1 MTPTITPRRM
11 RILVLLFLAVVGAL
25 LAGAGPASAHAAL
38 TGSDPAS
45 GVVVDKAPT
54 QVSLTFSEKV
64 ATSGDS
70 VRVLDPKGKR
80 VDTGKA
86 TDVSG
91 TTYAVP
97 LHSGLPD
104 GTYTVAWQVVSADSH
119 PVAGAFTFSIGAP
132 SQTTVSVSGDT
143 AGGGVVGW
151 LYGFG
156 RYVSYAGFIVLVGG
170 AAFVL
175 ACWQRGSGVRP
186 LQRLVVSGWL
196 ALTSATLLLLLLR
209 GSYTSSGKVGD
220 IFDLSL
226 LGQVLQTKT
235 GAALVSRLLLLAAA
249 ALFIAVLFGA
259 YDKRE
264 DEEKRDLTF
273 GLAIGGFVVSA
284 GLAAS
289 WAMAEHASTGL
300 QPGIAMPVDV
310 VHLLA
315 VAAWLGGLCAL
326 LVALYR
332 AETPI
337 ETAAVRRF
345 SAVAFGSVCA
355 LIATGVY
362 QSWRQLGSWSAF
374 TDTAYGQL
382 LLVKIGLVT
391 LLVGIAWI
399 SRRWT
404 GRLADGVVGA
414 PRGAAGEGAETGEG
428 VGEGVTGR
436 VEEGVRGG
444 VEEGAE
450 EGVDES
456 VEEGVGAGEKQ
467 HAGAR
472 AGAGASTAS
481 GGSSRAS
488 ADSASTSADSAS
500 TSGDSA
506 SASAG
511 SATTG
516 GATTGGATTGGAKT
530 VSSATTGGRKTV
542 TSTITGGVNAVSSTT
557 ATGSETASATAGSG
571 TTATANST
579 TTHSSTAT
587 TTDSTATHSSTAT
600 TANSTPAD
608 SSTAADSSTTSGSTA
623 GGDAK
628 RSGESEAA
636 EASEVTGASR
646 TPGASKP
653 PADRKRAA
661 QLARQRAAVDTARQK
676 RQRDADPDRFGLRRS
691 VLAEAAV
698 AVVLLAVTT
707 VLTQTEPG
715 RTEEDANAAKAAASS
730 SSSASDSSSGAVTL
744 TMPFDTGGTDGKGV
758 VSVDLDPA
766 RVGGNEMH
774 VYVTRPNGRAFDI
787 PEVKVAFTLEAKKIG
802 PLPVAP
808 DHVATGHWAA
818 SGIQIPMAGD
828 WKVAVTVRTS
838 DIDQVTVSKN
848 AQIG

>member
-1 MTPTITPRRM
+1 MTPTITPRRL
-11 RILVLLFLAVVGAL
+11 RALVLLFLAVAGAL

-38 TGSDPAS
+38 TGSDPAQ

-54 QVSLTFSEKV
+54 EVALTFSEKV
-64 ATSGDS
+64 ATNSDS
-70 VRVLDPKGKR
+70 LRVLDPKGKR
-80 VDTGKA
+80 VDTAKPSNI
-86 TDVSG
+86 SG

-97 LHSGLPD
+97 LHSGLAD
-104 GTYTVAWQVVSADSH
+104 GTYTVSWQVVSADSH

-132 SQTTVSVSGDT
+132 SKTSVKAVGQEI
-143 AGGGVVGW
+143 GGGVVGW

-156 RYVSYAGFIVLVGG
+156 RYMSYAGFIVMVGG

-175 ACWQRGSGVRP
+175 GCWQRGSGVRP

-196 ALTSATLLLLLLR
+196 SLTAATLLLLLLR
-209 GSYTSSGKVGD
+209 GSYTSTGKVGD

-264 DEEKRDLTF
+264 DDEKRDLTF
-273 GLAIGGFVVSA
+273 GLAIGGVVVAA

-315 VAAWLGGLCAL
+315 VAAWLGGLTAL

-337 ETAAVRRF
+337 EASAVRRF
-345 SAVAFGSVCA
+345 STVAFGSVLA
-355 LIATGVY
+355 LVATGVY

-382 LLVKIGLVT
+382 LLVKIGLVA
-391 LLVGIAWI
+391 LLVGIASI

-404 GRLADGVVGA
+404 ARLVDTVPAKAGKREKEHVSAGA
-414 PRGAAGEGAETGEG
+414 GGKKGAAGGTKAT
-428 VGEGVTGR
+428 
-436 VEEGVRGG
+436 
-444 VEEGAE
+444 
-450 EGVDES
+450 
-456 VEEGVGAGEKQ
+456 
-467 HAGAR
+467 
-472 AGAGASTAS
+472 
-481 GGSSRAS
+481 
-488 ADSASTSADSAS
+488 
-500 TSGDSA
+500 GDS
-506 SASAG
+506 
-511 SATTG
+511 
-516 GATTGGATTGGAKT
+516 
-530 VSSATTGGRKTV
+530 
-542 TSTITGGVNAVSSTT
+542 
-557 ATGSETASATAGSG
+557 
-571 TTATANST
+571 
-579 TTHSSTAT
+579 
-587 TTDSTATHSSTAT
+587 
-600 TANSTPAD
+600 
-608 SSTAADSSTTSGSTA
+608 
-623 GGDAK
+623 
-628 RSGESEAA
+628 
-636 EASEVTGASR
+636 
-646 TPGASKP
+646 
-653 PADRKRAA
+653 KRAA
-661 QLARQRAAVDTARQK
+661 QLARQQAAMDTARQK
-676 RQRDADPDRFGLRRS
+676 RQRDADPHRFGLRRS
-691 VLAEAAV
+691 VLAEAGV

-715 RTEEDANAAKAAASS
+715 RTEQDAKAAADSTS
-730 SSSASDSSSGAVTL
+730 ASSSASDASSGALTL

-766 RVGGNEMH
+766 GVGANEMH
-774 VYVTRPNGRAFDI
+774 VYVTRPNGRAFDV
-787 PEVKVAFTLEAKKIG
+787 PEVKVAFTLDAKKIG
-802 PLPVAP
+802 PLPVSP
-808 DHVATGHWAA
+808 DHITTGHWAA
-818 SGIQIPMAGD
+818 DGVQIPMAGD